1 MTQTF
6 TIPGKL
12 PSQNDANRAGRS
24 HWIKAARMKRETQDF
39 VGWCI
44 KAARLKPVTS
54 PTCIAIHFFEPN
66 RRRDLDNIAGF
77 ASKVILDALVQ
88 QRVLADDSP
97 RYVKGISYVWSVDKG
112 NPRVVVMIEE
122 DLR

>member
-6 TIPGKL
+6 TIPNKL
-12 PSQNDANRAGRS
+12 PSMNDYQRACRS
-24 HWIKAARMKRETQDF
+24 HWSKGSRMKRETQDY

-44 KAARLKPVTS
+44 RAARLIPIASPVR
-54 PTCIAIHFFEPN
+54 INMHFFEPD
-66 RRRDLDNIAGF
+66 RRRDLDNIASF

-88 QRVLADDSP
+88 QGVLVDDSQQ
-97 RYVKGISYVWSVDKG
+97 YVKGISYACSVDKG